1 MAQYNTL
8 KDAVMAV
15 IKTNGNK
22 EITGELLQQTLLAII
37 TSLGAGF
44 QYMGVAAPSTNPGT
58 PDQNVLYIAG
68 PGTYPNFNGAV
79 IPDQYVGF
87 MSYNGAW
94 TLATIKCSA
103 VSIRD
108 ISDGIIQ
115 MMDGN
120 NPVFPLTKAEAVF
133 FNGDTSK
140 TLDKEFSQLVQEVD
154 TISNGI
160 ELELRGKKNVDVTKA
175 GSTRL
180 SQGLALPFTGTC
192 HIMMSVKSGTDTSR
206 WRLYR
211 YVNGAIGSVLTEY
224 TDFGVGVDV
233 TIPSTD
239 DGVWLFTE
247 ANSELSTRT
256 YSVSITKIANTIVGR
271 IESLEDE
278 SVKLQQVYEQRVV
291 VVDAATKRSHSFQ
304 VQAGMKLK
312 FSARM
317 VSGDGTTFSVYH
329 TSLDASNRIFY
340 AISVDTVTDEYTVPD
355 GITTI
360 IIYVTKYDTGLS
372 YELSLYN
379 ADNNRW
385 LTDQMEQ
392 FGVLPFVKN
401 TTPTTIEADLAVSSS
416 VQYILPA
423 GSGRITDKEG
433 DVYLFINQCSALFSE
448 YGTIRCSAT
457 DGTVIDIYAKEFGTL
472 KPFKV
477 FTGKT
482 LNSIYVPADIIS
494 TAGHISLSVYSV
506 LQSLEDVSY
515 PLKGFKIFC
524 FGDSITEFRNA
535 TMRRKYSDYLGM
547 LSKAE
552 TINAGIGGTRLAQR
566 LTPSLTPTTNQEC
579 VAAFDMVNLV
589 SAWASG
595 SFDYQDAA
603 INSGLLTREQQTLY
617 ESKVATL
624 KENPI
629 AQADIV
635 TIFGGTNDYTGGTS
649 IGSET
654 AGNTDKATL
663 YGAVN
668 VMVSALLTAKP
679 TLKIYFFSP
688 IIRMFE
694 QTISIATSSDVYVH
708 SSAPDGKT
716 LPEFCE
722 VIAKAV
728 KLNHCPFC
736 DWYWSL
742 GWNVYNFS
750 TYFGTD
756 YTHPYDGFY
765 WLGEK
770 MYKFLLGN

>member
-1 MAQYNTL
+1 MTINEKIDKFVLAQGNQVGSGAELAGILKQMVEEMPGPPGPPGPQGPQGNTGSSV
-8 KDAVMAV
+8 DYPF
-15 IKTNGNK
+15 
-22 EITGELLQQTLLAII
+22 ELVNNLTTDDPEKGLSAAQ
-37 TSLGAGF
+37 
-44 QYMGVAAPSTNPGT
+44 GV
-58 PDQNVLYIAG
+58 VL
-68 PGTYPNFNGAV
+68 
-79 IPDQYVGF
+79 
-87 MSYNGAW
+87 
-94 TLATIKCSA
+94 
-103 VSIRD
+103 
-108 ISDGIIQ
+108 DGKI
-115 MMDGN
+115 
-120 NPVFPLTKAEAVF
+120 
-133 FNGDTSK
+133 
-140 TLDKEFSQLVQEVD
+140 SQLGQEVD
-154 TISNGI
+154 DVSNDI
-160 ELELRGKKNVDVTKA
+160 ELELGGEKNVDVTKNV
-175 GSTRL
+175 STRL

-192 HIMMSVKSGTDTSR
+192 HITMSVKSGTDTGR

-211 YVNGAIGSVLTEY
+211 YVNGEIGSVLTEY

-247 ANSELSTRT
+247 VNSGLSTRT
-256 YSVSITKIANTIVGR
+256 YSVSITKIADTIVGR
-271 IESLEDE
+271 IESLEDD
-278 SVKLQQVYEQRVV
+278 SAKLQQVYEQRVV
-291 VVDAATKRSHSFQ
+291 VVDAAGKRSNSFQ
-304 VQAGMKLK
+304 VRAGMKLK

-317 VSGDGTTFSVYH
+317 VSGDGTTYTVYH
-329 TSLDASNRIFY
+329 TSIDSANKIFG
-340 AISVDTVTDEYTVPD
+340 SVTVNTVTDAYTVPD

-360 IIYVTKYDTGLS
+360 IIYVGKHGDGLS

-401 TTPTTIEADLAVSSS
+401 TTPTIIEADLAISSS
-416 VQYILPA
+416 MQYILPS
-423 GSGRITDKEG
+423 GEGRISDKEG
-433 DVYLFINQCSALFSE
+433 DVYIFINQCSAEFTE
-448 YGTIRCSAT
+448 YGFIRCHAT

-482 LNSIYVPADIIS
+482 LDSIYVFANTIS
-494 TAGHISLSVYSV
+494 AAGHISLSVYSV
-506 LQSLEDVSY
+506 LQSLEDVSC

-524 FGDSITEFRNA
+524 FGDSITEFKNA
-535 TMRRKYSDYLGM
+535 IIKRRYSDYLEM
-547 LSKAE
+547 LSQAR
-552 TINAGIGGTRLAQR
+552 TINAGIGGARLAQR

-603 INSGLLTREQQTLY
+603 INSGLLTQKQQTLY

-654 AGNTDKATL
+654 ADNSDKGTL

-668 VMVSALLTAKP
+668 VIVSALLSAKP

-708 SSAPDGKT
+708 SSAPGGKT

-722 VIAKAV
+722 VIQDAV
-728 KLNHCPFC
+728 KLNHIPFC
-736 DWYWSL
+736 AWYWSL
-742 GWNVYNFS
+742 GWNVYNFT

-756 YTHPYDGFY
+756 YTHPYNGFY

-770 MYKFLLGN
+770 MYKFLLSN